1 MMKLKTLTLLLLA
14 MLLAAC
20 ATPGT
25 TPTTDLQA
33 TVVSMQVQLTVA
45 AGDLA
50 RAEAALAQPTATC
63 ATCPTCTPVPSAT
76 PLPQTPT
83 PVPSP
88 TPTETPRGSISGSLA
103 YPSEF
108 IPAQRVIAFNIATG
122 EYYWVNTVDGQGT
135 YTLTDLPAATYHV
148 VAYLVALPHDLLA
161 GGYSQ
166 AVPCGLLASCVD
178 HSLIDIQLKAGEA
191 LAGTNPTDWYAG
203 DPASAGWP
211 LDPTVVR

>member
-1 MMKLKTLTLLLLA
+1 MKLKTLTLLLLA

-50 RAEAALAQPTATC
+50 RAEAALAQ
-63 ATCPTCTPVPSAT
+63 
-76 PLPQTPT
+76 PT

-148 VAYLVALPHDLLA
+148 VAYLVALPHDSMA

-191 LAGTNPTDWYAG
+191 LAGINPTDWYAG

-211 LDPTVVR
+211 LDPTVAR